1 VLRAYIREIDQDGG
15 LDEIPPPAAQ
25 PVVGTTTERWLEAV
39 QSPPPSE
46 GAPPSF
52 DSLHT
57 ATDDSG
63 AKEMMIREENMKF
76 PQSMKFER
84 PKPETRRDGR
94 DGNLQR
100 QL

>member
-1 VLRAYIREIDQDGG
+1 VLRAYIREIDQNGG
-15 LDEIPPPAAQ
+15 LDEIQPPATQ
-25 PVVGTTTERWLEAV
+25 PATGTTTERWLETV

-63 AKEMMIREENMKF
+63 AKEMMVREENMKF

-94 DGNLQR
+94 DGNIQR